1 MRRAA
6 EPPAHYMREMSPSAN
21 APRAELCGTRARSNH
36 THALLL
42 LLLALPFVLTA
53 CGSGGNQANNNARG
67 NASPAATASPATTA
81 AAATETRAAFDGERA
96 FGHVRKMV
104 EMGPRPAG
112 SAELA
117 RTREYLSGELQAAN
131 LKVTTDEFTA
141 QTPAGARRMVN
152 LTAELAGESTD
163 VIIVASHYD
172 TKPVKEFRF
181 VGANDGGSST
191 GALVEIARAL
201 AAPGRRK
208 PHFTYWFVFF
218 DGEEAV
224 CHGWAECTNAGAPD
238 NTYGSRRYVARLA
251 ERGETKRVRAM
262 ILLDMIGYTDLSI
275 PRETLSTPWLVD
287 TIWATARELGHAA
300 QFTDEEHSVEDD
312 HIPFLRAEIPVVDLI
327 QLGGYPYWHT
337 AGDTLDK
344 ISPRSLQIVGET
356 VVASL
361 PRIEQR
367 LAR

>member
-1 MRRAA
+1 MKK
-6 EPPAHYMREMSPSAN
+6 MSPSSATP
-21 APRAELCGTRARSNH
+21 PRRVRTSARLNYRLV
-36 THALLL
+36 LLL
-42 LLLALPFVLTA
+42 LLSSVFTA
-53 CGSGGNQANNNARG
+53 CNADPAINKTGG
-67 NASPAATASPATTA
+67 NASPAAAPATT
-81 AAATETRAAFDGERA
+81 TETRPRFDGERA
-96 FGHVRKMV
+96 FSHVRRMV
-104 EMGPRPAG
+104 ELGPRPSG

-117 RTREYLSGELQAAN
+117 RTREYITSELQAAG

-141 QTPAGARRMVN
+141 QTPGGARRMAN

-163 VIIVASHYD
+163 IIIVASHYD
-172 TKPVKEFRF
+172 TKAYKEFRF

-191 GALVEIARAL
+191 GALIEIARSL
-201 AAPGRRK
+201 AANGGGK
-208 PHFTYWFVFF
+208 PRFTYRFVFF

-224 CHGWAECTNAGAPD
+224 CGDWSECTNAGAPD
-238 NTYGSRRYVARLA
+238 NTYGSRRYVAGLA
-251 ERGETKRVRAM
+251 ERGETKRVRAL

-287 TIWATARELGHAA
+287 IIWQTARELGHAA
-300 QFTDEEHSVEDD
+300 HFPNTEHTVEDD
-312 HIPFLRAEIPVVDLI
+312 HVPFLRAEIPVVDLI
-327 QLGGYPYWHT
+327 QLGDYPYWHQ

-356 VVASL
+356 VIASL

>member
-1 MRRAA
+1 
-6 EPPAHYMREMSPSAN
+6 MSSSAN
-21 APRAELCGTRARSNH
+21 PPRVERFQTRARLNH
-36 THALLL
+36 TLALLLLL
-42 LLLALPFVLTA
+42 LLLALPFALTA
-53 CGSGGNQANNNARG
+53 CGGGNQANNNAQG
-67 NASPAATASPATTA
+67 NASPAATVNPP
-81 AAATETRAAFDGERA
+81 AATATGTPAAFDGERA
-96 FGHVRKMV
+96 FEHVRKMV

-117 RTREYLSGELQAAN
+117 RTREYLAGELQAAN

-152 LTAELAGESTD
+152 MTAELAGESTD

-191 GALVEIARAL
+191 GAVVEIARAL
-201 AAPGRRK
+201 AAGGNRK
-208 PHFTYWFVFF
+208 PRFTYWFVFF

-224 CHGWAECTNAGAPD
+224 CRDWDECTNAGAPD
-238 NTYGSRRYVARLA
+238 NTYGSRRYVAMLA

-287 TIWATARELGHAA
+287 IIWATARELGHAA

-312 HIPFLRAEIPVVDLI
+312 HVPFLRAGIPVVDVI

-344 ISPRSLQIVGET
+344 ISPRSLRIVGET

>member
-1 MRRAA
+1 MKK
-6 EPPAHYMREMSPSAN
+6 MSPSS
-21 APRAELCGTRARSNH
+21 APPLRRVLTIARLNY
-36 THALLL
+36 TVALLL
-42 LLLALPFVLTA
+42 LLPPAFTA
-53 CGSGGNQANNNARG
+53 CDANPANNRAQG
-67 NASPAATASPATTA
+67 GDSPLAANTSSTATA
-81 AAATETRAAFDGERA
+81 AATRPAFDGERA
-96 FGHVRKMV
+96 FSHVRRMV
-104 EMGPRPAG
+104 EMGARPSG

-117 RTREYLSGELQAAN
+117 RTREYILSELQSAG

-152 LTAELAGESTD
+152 VTAELAGESAD
-163 VIIVASHYD
+163 VIIIASHYD
-172 TKPVKEFRF
+172 TKPIKEFTL

-191 GALVEIARAL
+191 GALIELARSL
-201 AAPGRRK
+201 AASGGAK
-208 PHFTYWFVFF
+208 PRFTYRFVFF

-224 CHGWAECTNAGAPD
+224 CGGWNECTNAGAPD
-238 NTYGSRRYVARLA
+238 NTYGSRRYVAGLA

-262 ILLDMIGYTDLSI
+262 ILLDMVGYTDLSI
-275 PRETLSTPWLVD
+275 RRETLSTPWLVD
-287 TIWATARELGHAA
+287 TIWQTARELGYGAH
-300 QFTDEEHSVEDD
+300 FPDTEHTVEDD

-327 QLGGYPYWHT
+327 QLGDYPYWHQ

-356 VVASL
+356 VIASL

>member
-1 MRRAA
+1 MKK
-6 EPPAHYMREMSPSAN
+6 MSPSAN
-21 APRAELCGTRARSNH
+21 APRDDARAT
-36 THALLL
+36 THARLNYAPALNAVLLT
-42 LLLALPFVLTA
+42 LALAFVLTS
-53 CGSGGNQANNNARG
+53 CGGGGTGGNPANNKAQGNAAPAAS
-67 NASPAATASPATTA
+67 ASPAAAAS
-81 AAATETRAAFDGERA
+81 ETRVAFDGERA

-104 EMGPRPAG
+104 EIGPRPAG

-117 RTREYLSGELQAAN
+117 RTREYLTGELQAAN
-131 LKVTTDEFTA
+131 LKVTADEFTA

-172 TKPVKEFRF
+172 TKLYKEFRF

-191 GALVEIARAL
+191 GALVEIARTL
-201 AAPGRRK
+201 AAPGRPK
-208 PHFTYWFVFF
+208 PRFTYWFVFF

-224 CHGWAECTNAGAPD
+224 CGEWSECTNAGAPD
-238 NTYGSRRYVARLA
+238 NTYGSRRYVSQLA
-251 ERGETKRVRAM
+251 ARGETKRVRAM
-262 ILLDMIGYTDLSI
+262 ILLDMVGYADLAI

-287 TIWATARELGHAA
+287 IIWATARELGHAA
-300 QFTDEEHSVEDD
+300 HFTNEEHSVEDD
-312 HIPFLRAEIPVVDLI
+312 HVPFLRAEIPVVDLI
-327 QLGGYPYWHT
+327 QLGGYPHWHT

>member
-1 MRRAA
+1 
-6 EPPAHYMREMSPSAN
+6 MSPSAN

-224 CHGWAECTNAGAPD
+224 CREWSECTNAGAPD

>member
-1 MRRAA
+1 MKKMSPTSVPSPRRA
-6 EPPAHYMREMSPSAN
+6 PV
-21 APRAELCGTRARSNH
+21 RARRRG
-36 THALLL
+36 TPALLFL
-42 LLLALPFVLTA
+42 MLLALLTHAA
-53 CGSGGNQANNNARG
+53 CGGNNPTQGNTAG
-67 NASPAATASPATTA
+67 NAPPAAGATPPAATTA
-81 AAATETRAAFDGERA
+81 ATAQPRPAFDGERA
-96 FGHVRKMV
+96 FAHVRKMV

-117 RTREYLSGELQAAN
+117 RTREYLINELQAAN

-141 QTPAGARRMVN
+141 QTPAGARQFVN
-152 LTAELAGESTD
+152 LTAELPGESAD

-172 TKPVKEFRF
+172 TKLFKEFRF

-201 AAPGRRK
+201 AATGVK
-208 PHFTYWFVFF
+208 PRYTYWFVFF

-224 CHGWAECTNAGAPD
+224 CHDWDECTNAGAPD
-238 NTYGSRRYVARLA
+238 NTYGSRRYVAQLA
-251 ERGETKRVRAM
+251 GRGETKRVRAM
-262 ILLDMIGYTDLSI
+262 ILLDMIGYTNLSI

-287 TIWATARELGHAA
+287 IIWQTARELGHGA
-300 QFTDEEHSVEDD
+300 QFPDTKHTVEDD
-312 HIPFLRAEIPVVDLI
+312 HVPFLRAGIPVADLI
-327 QLGGYPYWHT
+327 QLSGYPYWHQ

-367 LAR
+367 LSN

>member
-1 MRRAA
+1 MGARLYGALA
-6 EPPAHYMREMSPSAN
+6 FLVLLPLVLATCGGAPADDK
-21 APRAELCGTRARSNH
+21 
-36 THALLL
+36 
-42 LLLALPFVLTA
+42 
-53 CGSGGNQANNNARG
+53 ARG
-67 NASPAATASPATTA
+67 NASPAAAPTATQTA
-81 AAATETRAAFDGERA
+81 AAAASPQTVPAFDGERA
-96 FGHVRKMV
+96 FAHVRKMV

-117 RTREYLSGELQAAN
+117 RTREYLKGELEAAG
-131 LKVTTDEFTA
+131 LKVTTDEFKA
-141 QTPAGARRMVN
+141 QTPGGARRMVN
-152 LTAELAGESTD
+152 LTAELAGESPD

-172 TKPVKEFRF
+172 TKAFKEFRF

-191 GALVEIARAL
+191 GALVEIARTL
-201 AAPGRRK
+201 AAGGRK
-208 PHFTYWFVFF
+208 PRFTYWFVFF

-224 CHGWAECTNAGAPD
+224 CHEWGECTNAGAPD
-238 NTYGSRRYVARLA
+238 NTYGSRRYVAGLT

-262 ILLDMIGYTDLSI
+262 ILLDMIGYSDLTL

-287 TIWATARELGHAA
+287 IIWATARELGHAA
-300 QFTDEEHSVEDD
+300 QFTNAEHSVEDD
-312 HIPFLRAEIPVVDLI
+312 HVPFLRAGIPVVDLI
-327 QLGGYPYWHT
+327 QLNGYPYWHT